1 MLCNKS
7 IDKFQYIYD
16 MLINESKN
24 VPVPDQLAQD
34 ILNNFE
40 YKNKIVYRK
49 VDLMQLSKDYQYL
62 SKHSKYTLTVFIIN
76 PEDVEETFSKSDY
89 REFVDVSYKDISY
102 GLSVN
107 YGIYVPL
114 RNDTGY
120 LILNYQVIKDNPNIL
135 NDVIKHELTHYFDK
149 TQNKNNKW
157 KDLIDLG
164 KTPDEYTYKQ
174 KMATF
179 ILSLLGY
186 NMKDIQY
193 LGSANEF
200 EAFCTSI
207 EEHKNEFD
215 KNVLN
220 NITEYITTG
229 KLKEQP
235 KHLRNLYL
243 FMFVNMAFDESGERI
258 KYIRKHLN

>member
-120 LILNYQVIKDNPNIL
+120 LILNYQAI
-135 NDVIKHELTHYFDK
+135 
-149 TQNKNNKW
+149 KNN
-157 KDLIDLG
+157 
-164 KTPDEYTYKQ
+164 
-174 KMATF
+174 
-179 ILSLLGY
+179 S
-186 NMKDIQY
+186 NME
-193 LGSANEF
+193 N
-200 EAFCTSI
+200 
-207 EEHKNEFD
+207 
-215 KNVLN
+215 
-220 NITEYITTG
+220 
-229 KLKEQP
+229 
-235 KHLRNLYL
+235 
-243 FMFVNMAFDESGERI
+243 
-258 KYIRKHLN
+258 